1 MRENYTVNFLGYY
14 FINFK
19 RIKIIDIPHK
29 VYVADFLVEKKV
41 IEVLDVLTFCDDDI
55 FEREV
60 CEMRLLPD
68 QVVDYLDD
76 LLKGINYLGV
86 FPLWTVLYNTLLQ
99 GMAIMFVDDF
109 NCGFF
114 LWDRMGKFY
123 LVDIDEVRMG

>member
-29 VYVADFLVEKKV
+29 VYVADFLVEQKV
-41 IEVLDVLTFCDDDI
+41 IEVLNVLTFCGDDI

-86 FPLWTVLYNTLLQ
+86 FPL
-99 GMAIMFVDDF
+99 
-109 NCGFF
+109 
-114 LWDRMGKFY
+114 
-123 LVDIDEVRMG
+123 